1 MAARPELTRMTV
13 NLAPRPKASLDRVC
27 KKTGDSMTDALNKA
41 AMMYEMILN
50 IVDEGDGQTL
60 RVQLPNGEIRII
72 QFLG

>member
-1 MAARPELTRMTV
+1 
-13 NLAPRPKASLDRVC
+13 
-27 KKTGDSMTDALNKA
+27 MTDALNKA